1 MEAPVQRTRTIASLL
16 FLAYA
21 TLTGGVASA
30 ITLADGIAQPEGS
43 VPFSLEGVVR
53 VGGCSG
59 ALLWDRVHV
68 LTAAHCSPAT
78 GQSTNVTFDTSAGK
92 VTISGVATVDPG
104 WTGNVNGG
112 NDLSIITL
120 KSLAPVNGYQL
131 YAGSANQLAAP
142 IPIEVAGFGLTGIG
156 STGATGGGGTLRVGT
171 NTYDLIYGG
180 IAGGPYLF
188 DFDDGSSAHDTIGAL
203 FQVPNLGTGPYEAM
217 LAAGDSG
224 GPSFI
229 GGKLAGIH
237 SFIFSP
243 GVPYGVSQASNS
255 SFGEVGGDTRLAG
268 TASTRW
274 INSIVG
280 APVPEPRTWTLLG
293 AGLLALLVYAR
304 RRRARAATQDTSVS
318 TH

>member
-16 FLAYA
+16 FFAYA
-21 TLTGGVASA
+21 TLTSGIASA
-30 ITLADGIAQPEGS
+30 ITLADGIAQPAGS
-43 VPFSLEGVVR
+43 VPFSLEGVVH
-53 VGGCSG
+53 VGSCSG
-59 ALLWDRVHV
+59 ALLWDRLHV

-78 GQSTNVTFDTSAGK
+78 GRSTNVTFDTSAGK
-92 VTISGVATVDPG
+92 VTIAGVATVEPG

-112 NDLSIITL
+112 NDLSIIAL

-131 YAGSANQLAAP
+131 YAASANQLAAP
-142 IPIEVAGFGLTGIG
+142 IPIEVAGYGLTGNG
-156 STGATGGGGTLRVGT
+156 TTGATGASGTLRVGT

-188 DFDDGSSAHDTIGAL
+188 DFDDGSSAHDTIAAM
-203 FQVPNLGTGPYEAM
+203 FQVPNLGTGAYEAM

-229 GGKLAGIH
+229 DGKLAGIH

-243 GVPYGVSQASNS
+243 GAPHDVSQASNS
-255 SFGEVGGDTRLAG
+255 SFGEVSGDTRLAS
-268 TASTRW
+268 APYTRW

-280 APVPEPRTWTLLG
+280 APVPEPRSWALLG
-293 AGLLALLVYAR
+293 AGLVALLVYAR
-304 RRRARAATQDTSVS
+304 RPRTTRPGS
-318 TH
+318 